1 MGRYEGRRNA
11 TGLITVC
18 RSFHKRWGKAQ
29 SGFSP
34 FLKDTKSLPKPLLY
48 IIYVLIIIIGLV
60 AMYSLLN
67 AGNPDSLLRPFFP
80 DPKYD
85 LYVAMISSVLIF
97 ILGFFVFFSRDQE
110 SFRQLVTLNAEKIR
124 ALRTEGKKNEEIADS
139 ILAAMGSHSGYRH
152 NLARKKL
159 LIYLSEFK

>member
-1 MGRYEGRRNA
+1 
-11 TGLITVC
+11 L
-18 RSFHKRWGKAQ
+18 
-29 SGFSP
+29 
-34 FLKDTKSLPKPLLY
+34 LPKPLLY
-48 IIYVLIIIIGLV
+48 IIYVLMIIIGLV

-85 LYVAMISSVLIF
+85 LYIAMISSVLVF
-97 ILGFFVFFSRDQE
+97 ILGFFVFFSRDQQ
-110 SFRQLVTLNAEKIR
+110 SFRQLVELNSEKIR
-124 ALRTEGKKNEEIADS
+124 ELREAGKKDEEIADS
-139 ILAAMGSHSGYRH
+139 ILTAMGSHSGYKH

>member
-1 MGRYEGRRNA
+1 M
-11 TGLITVC
+11 
-18 RSFHKRWGKAQ
+18 
-29 SGFSP
+29 
-34 FLKDTKSLPKPLLY
+34 
-48 IIYVLIIIIGLV
+48 IIIGLV

-67 AGNPDSLLRPFFP
+67 AGNPDSLLRPIFP

-85 LYVAMISSVLIF
+85 LYVAMVTSVLVF

-110 SFRQLVTLNAEKIR
+110 SFRQLVELNADKIR
-124 ALRTEGKKNEEIADS
+124 TLRNEGKNDEEIAAS
-139 ILAAMGSHSGYRH
+139 ILAAMGSNSGYKH